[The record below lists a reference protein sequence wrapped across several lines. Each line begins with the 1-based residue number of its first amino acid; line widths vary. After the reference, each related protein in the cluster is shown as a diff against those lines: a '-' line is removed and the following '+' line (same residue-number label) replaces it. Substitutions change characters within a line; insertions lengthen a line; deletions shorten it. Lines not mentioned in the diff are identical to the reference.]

1 MCVGGKDGS
10 TNGKGCVGGRRLLW
24 VVDRVDGGKNVVVRI
39 SLCGR
44 FAGWYVVGDVGGM
57 IGIVIVVGSGFFGG
71 GGGVISLGC
80 GVFC

>member
-1 MCVGGKDGS
+1 M
-10 TNGKGCVGGRRLLW
+10 R
-24 VVDRVDGGKNVVVRI
+24 NVVVKI

-44 FAGWYVVGDVGGM
+44 FASWYFAGKEGSM
-57 IGIVIVVGSGFFGG
+57 IGIVIGVGSGVFGG